1 MSTSTHLLT
10 VLALVGIVSLG
21 CDKKEDEAK
30 TDDKKTKSIYD
41 VKQASKT
48 EMSEKE
54 LEEARRKAGFV
65 PHEERMEE
73 AKAEYDKMEKG
84 YIKGRIPAYRDLLK
98 AVKAK
103 VDDVEKAAPKWV
115 SAEAAFEKWNGK
127 YKEDVKAIKKK
138 ENELTENGSRGGNLQ
153 VEITALFEQWDAIN
167 GALEPK
173 ISESP
178 DFKTAVEAMRTKIG
192 EIDKQLDEIEKD
204 ESIEP
209 ETPEG
214 DDKKGDDKK
223 GDDKKGDAKKGD
235 AKADKKDAG
244 DAKKDGKADAKEG

>member
-1 MSTSTHLLT
+1 MSTSTHLLS

-21 CDKKEDEAK
+21 CDKKEEEAK

-84 YIKGRIPAYRDLLK
+84 YIKGRLPAYRDLLK
-98 AVKAK
+98 AVKGK

-115 SAEAAFEKWNGK
+115 GADAAFEKWNGK

-178 DFKTAVEAMRTKIG
+178 DFKTSVEAMRTKIG
-192 EIDKQLDEIEKD
+192 EIEKQLDEIEKD
-204 ESIEP
+204 EAIEP

-214 DDKKGDDKK
+214 DKKGDDKK
-223 GDDKKGDAKKGD
+223 GDDKK
-235 AKADKKDAG
+235 ADKKDAG
-244 DAKKDGKADAKEG
+244 DAKKDEKADAKEG